1 MNIQEN
7 VSLSEHTSFKVGGPA
22 RFFCAVETVEE
33 LKEARNFADSK
44 KLPLFILGAGS
55 NVIVSSGGFGG
66 VVVLV
71 KLKSLE
77 IDGRVVRAGS
87 GVDMSEIVNTS
98 VTAGLSGL
106 EWAGGLPG
114 TFGGAIRGNAGAF
127 KGEIKDTVQFV
138 TAFSIATGEI
148 KIFNNDQCEFEYRES
163 YFKHNPNWIILEAE
177 LLLRSGSTPELRAIA
192 DDHIE
197 FRKTRHPLE
206 FPNAGSM
213 FKNVPVETIP
223 ALAMEIFKDFVKV
236 DPFPVI
242 PTGKIIQ
249 DAGLKGFQVG
259 GAQVSE
265 KHCNYIVNKGGATG
279 EDIRQIVLEVKQKV
293 HELFGIT
300 LETEPEFLGFD
311 S

>member
-33 LKEARNFADSK
+33 LKEARNFANSK

-77 IDGRVVRAGS
+77 IDGRVLRAGS
-87 GVDMSEIVNTS
+87 GADMSEIVNTS

-223 ALAMEIFKDFVKV
+223 AVAMEIFKDFVKV